1 MKRFVFV
8 MFVSLMIAAIGF
20 LILDN
25 VEMRPAYLEA
35 PQTTMTPTSEPAV
48 TQISLRQVTALT
60 AAVEYTRYSTSW
72 TYADLVNQ
80 LIDDGFT
87 GSEAMYA
94 ADHCGL
100 MG

>member
-1 MKRFVFV
+1 
-8 MFVSLMIAAIGF
+8 MIAAVGF

-35 PQTTMTPTSEPAV
+35 PQTTMTPISEPAV
-48 TQISLRQVTALT
+48 TQVSLRQV
-60 AAVEYTRYSTSW
+60 AAFNAAIEYLKFSSSW

-94 ADHCGL
+94 ANQCGL
-100 MG
+100 IG